1 MSSTFQRVLIVNRG
15 EPAMRLIH
23 AVREFSQEHRADL
36 QTIALYTDADRR
48 AMFVRE
54 ADEAV
59 YLGPATFVDERDG
72 GRKVGYLDYGRLES
86 ALRDS
91 RAEAAWVGWG
101 FVAEHAG
108 FADLCRDLGVVF
120 IGPRPEV
127 MRRLADKITSKR
139 LAERAGVP
147 VAAWSGAAVE
157 TLDEARDHAARLG
170 YPLMIKAT
178 AGGGGRGIRKVHTAE
193 ELETAFE
200 SARSEARKSFGEPTV
215 FLERLIAGAR
225 HVEVQIIGDS
235 EGTVWALGVRDCTIQ
250 RRNQKILEEAP
261 SPVLTQEEDRELR
274 EAAVR
279 LAGEVG
285 YENAGTVEFLFD
297 PRDRSFHFMEV
308 NARLQVE
315 HPVTEMTTGL
325 DLVKMQI
332 DIAQGGR
339 LEGSPPQ
346 RSGHAIEVRLNAED
360 AEAGFAPA
368 PGTVELFRLPT
379 GPGIRVDTG
388 VQEGDAVPHEFD
400 SMIAKIITHGRD
412 REEALARLHRA
423 LLESAVVVRG
433 GTSNKGFLLGL
444 LDRPEVRSGEVD
456 IGWLDGLVKQGE
468 HLSARHADVALLQAA
483 IEAYQ
488 MEIEVE
494 KARFLVSAGKGRP
507 EVSNK
512 IGRTVELRYR
522 GNTCELVV
530 NRLGLRHFR
539 ISVDDQRV
547 DITVEALGRSQ
558 SRLSIRERT
567 YAILS
572 VIEGLTHL
580 VEVDGVPHR
589 ISRDHGG
596 TVRSPAPA
604 VVVSLAVEEG
614 QEVEPGD
621 RLATIEA
628 MKMEMPIVAEFSG
641 RVRKL
646 MVMENIQVGAGDA
659 LMVIE
664 PGTEVEKS
672 VAGDRVQFAG
682 LGRASTDDEPLR
694 SKCRSNLRELRCVI
708 RGFDVDSSELGR
720 LVSEREELCAGM
732 PPADPEMRAREEEIL
747 TIFVDICALFR
758 RHSAGD
764 ELDDG
769 GRLSAA
775 EYFQTY
781 LRDIDARA
789 ENLPPGFVV
798 KLRRA
803 LAHYG
808 VENLDRT
815 TDLEG
820 SLFRLWRSNRRM
832 GEQTVLVLTILGRW
846 LESYKE
852 LSPVV
857 DDSFRLLLDRMIVET
872 RDRFPAVHDSARE
885 VRYRYFGKG
894 MLEEARWQIYAEA
907 EAHLAYLDSRPDAV
921 ERERRVAALVDCPQ
935 PLKSLISNQ
944 FATASPALRE
954 AMLEVMTRRY
964 YRVRPLG
971 SCRIQEIEGQPF
983 ACFEYDRRGQQI
995 YLVSTHSGFDEL
1007 ESSIER
1013 VATALEAAPAASDI
1027 ALDFYVWR
1035 EHRQEDTESTL
1046 EHILSLLKAAN
1057 LPRPIRRLVI
1067 AISSPERGLGLGDV
1081 EHFTFRQT
1089 ETGFAEER
1097 LYRGLHPMLGKR
1109 LQLWRLSNF
1118 EIERLSSREDHYLFH
1133 GVARENPK
1141 DERLFAL
1148 AEVRDLTPVRDE
1160 AGRITELPLLEHMFM
1175 EAMAGIRRFQSER
1188 SPQERLHWNRVLLYV
1203 WPPFDLTAEELNA
1216 LINRL
1221 MPETEGLGL
1230 DKVLVRARIRDPQSG
1245 RIRVS
1250 LLDIGHLQSG
1260 RHGSRSAFPQTGH
1273 EPHPTAHRVQAEGGR
1288 TETPGPRLPVRAGQ
1302 ADDARAGGCPRRF
1315 STG

>member
-23 AVREFSQEHRADL
+23 AVREFNQEHQADL
-36 QTIALYTDADRR
+36 RTIALYTDAERR

-59 YLGPATFVDERDG
+59 YLGAATFVDERDG

-86 ALRDS
+86 ALRES
-91 RAEAAWVGWG
+91 GAEAAWVGWG

-127 MRRLADKITSKR
+127 MRRLGDKITSKR

-147 VAAWSGAAVE
+147 VAAWSGGPVE
-157 TLDEARDHAARLG
+157 TLDEARDHAASLG
-170 YPLMIKAT
+170 CPLMIKAT
-178 AGGGGRGIRKVHTAE
+178 AGGGGRGIRKVHAPE
-193 ELETAFE
+193 ELAEAFE
-200 SARSEARKSFGEPTV
+200 TARSEARKSFGEPAV
-215 FLERLIAGAR
+215 FLETMIVGAR
-225 HVEVQIIGDS
+225 HVEVQIVGDS
-235 EGTVWALGVRDCTIQ
+235 HGTVWPLGVRDCTIQ

-261 SPVLTQEEDRELR
+261 SPALTAEEDRELR
-274 EAAVR
+274 EAAAR
-279 LAGEVG
+279 LAREVG

-325 DLVKMQI
+325 DLVKLQI
-332 DIAQGGR
+332 DIARGGR
-339 LEGSPPQ
+339 LEGSPPTG
-346 RSGHAIEVRLNAED
+346 RGHAVEVRLNAED
-360 AEAGFAPA
+360 AESGFAPA
-368 PGTVELFRLPT
+368 PGTVELFRLPS
-379 GPGIRVDTG
+379 GPGVRVDTG

-400 SMIAKIITHGRD
+400 SMIAKIIAHGRD
-412 REEALARLHRA
+412 RDEALARLHRA
-423 LLESAVVVRG
+423 LLESAVVIRG

-456 IGWLDGLVKQGE
+456 IGWLDGLVRQAE

-494 KARFLVSAGKGRP
+494 KTRFLVSAGKGRP
-507 EVSNK
+507 EVSDK
-512 IGRTVELRYR
+512 VGRAVELRYR
-522 GNTCELVV
+522 GNTYELVV
-530 NRLGLRHFR
+530 NRLGVRRFR
-539 ISVDDQRV
+539 VTVDDQRI
-547 DITVEALGRSQ
+547 DITIEPLGRSQ
-558 SRLSIRERT
+558 SRLSVGEKT

-596 TVRSPAPA
+596 IIRSPAPA
-604 VVVSLAVEEG
+604 VVVSLAVESG

-628 MKMEMPIVAEFSG
+628 MKMEMPVVAEFAGS
-641 RVRKL
+641 VRKL
-646 MVMENIQVGAGDA
+646 MVMENVQVGTGDP
-659 LMVIE
+659 LIVIE
-664 PGTEVEKS
+664 PSTES
-672 VAGDRVQFAG
+672 ATGVAGDRVQFTGPGAPP
-682 LGRASTDDEPLR
+682 ADDEPMR
-694 SKCRSNLRELRCVI
+694 ARCRANLEELRCVI
-708 RGFDVDSSELGR
+708 RGFDVDSAELGR
-720 LVSEREELCAGM
+720 LVADREELCRGM
-732 PPADPEMRAREEEIL
+732 PPADPEMREREEEIL
-747 TIFVDICALFR
+747 AIFVDICSLFR
-758 RHSAGD
+758 RHPAGD

-781 LRDIDARA
+781 LREIDALA
-789 ENLPPGFVV
+789 ENLPQGFVA

-808 VENLDRT
+808 VE
-815 TDLEG
+815 DLERTPELES

-832 GEQTVLVLTILGRW
+832 AEQTVLVLTVLGRW
-846 LESYKE
+846 LESYE
-852 LSPVV
+852 DLSPVV
-857 DDSFRLLLDRMIVET
+857 GDTFRLLLDRMILET

-894 MLEEARWQIYAEA
+894 MLEEARWQIYAQA

-921 ERERRVAALVDCPQ
+921 ERDERIAALVDCPQ
-935 PLKSLISNQ
+935 PLKSLISSQ
-944 FATASPALRE
+944 FGNASPALRE
-954 AMLEVMTRRY
+954 AMLEVITRRY
-964 YRVRPLG
+964 YRVRTLG
-971 SCRIQEIEGQPF
+971 SCRIREVDGQPF
-983 ACFEYDRRGQQI
+983 ACFEYDRRGKQI
-995 YLVSTHSGFDEL
+995 YLVTTHSSFDEL
-1007 ESSIER
+1007 ATSIGR
-1013 VATALEAAPAASDI
+1013 VSRALDSAPAESDI
-1027 ALDFYVWR
+1027 AIDFYIWR
-1035 EHRQEDTESTL
+1035 QNRHEETESTL
-1046 EHILSLLKAAN
+1046 EHILSLLKAAK
-1057 LPRPIRRLVI
+1057 LSQPIRRLVI

-1089 ETGFAEER
+1089 ATGFAEER

-1118 EIERLSSREDHYLFH
+1118 EIERLSSREDLYLFR

-1148 AEVRDLTPVRDE
+1148 AEIRDLTPVRDE

-1175 EAMAGIRRFQSER
+1175 EALAGIRRFQSER
-1188 SPQERLHWNRVLLYV
+1188 SPRERLHWNRVLLYV

-1230 DKVLVRARIRDPQSG
+1230 DKVLVRARIRDPKSG
-1245 RIRVS
+1245 KIRVS
-1250 LLDIGHLQSG
+1250 LLDIS
-1260 RHGSRSAFPQTGH
+1260 
-1273 EPHPTAHRVQAEGGR
+1273 
-1288 TETPGPRLPVRAGQ
+1288 LPVQGPYCVS
-1302 ADDARAGGCPRRF
+1302 ADRR
-1315 STG
+1315 

>member
-1 MSSTFQRVLIVNRG
+1 
-15 EPAMRLIH
+15 
-23 AVREFSQEHRADL
+23 
-36 QTIALYTDADRR
+36 
-48 AMFVRE
+48 

-59 YLGPATFVDERDG
+59 YLGAATFVDERDG
-72 GRKVGYLDYGRLES
+72 GRKVGYLDYGRLER
-86 ALRDS
+86 ALRES

-127 MRRLADKITSKR
+127 MRRLGDKITAKR

-147 VAAWSGAAVE
+147 VAAWSGGPVE
-157 TLDEARDHAARLG
+157 TLDEARDHATRLG

-178 AGGGGRGIRKVHTAE
+178 AGGGGRGIRKVYTPE
-193 ELETAFE
+193 ELEAAFE
-200 SARSEARKSFGEPTV
+200 TARSEARKSFGEPTV

-235 EGTVWALGVRDCTIQ
+235 HGTVWPLGVRDCTIQ

-261 SPVLTQEEDRELR
+261 SPALTGDEDRELQ
-274 EAAVR
+274 EAAAR
-279 LAGEVG
+279 LTREVG

-325 DLVKMQI
+325 DLVKLQI
-332 DIAQGGR
+332 EIALGGR
-339 LEGSPPQ
+339 LEGSPPS

-360 AEAGFAPA
+360 AESGFAPA

-400 SMIAKIITHGRD
+400 SMIAKLIAHGRD

-423 LLESAVVVRG
+423 LLESAVVIRG

-456 IGWLDGLVKQGE
+456 IGWLDGLVRQGE

-507 EVSNK
+507 EVSDK
-512 IGRTVELRYR
+512 IGRTAELRYR
-522 GNTCELVV
+522 GNTYELVV
-530 NRLGLRHFR
+530 NRLGVHHFR
-539 ISVDDQRV
+539 ITVDEQRV
-547 DITVEALGRSQ
+547 DVTVEPLGRAQ
-558 SRLSIRERT
+558 SRLSLAART
-567 YAILS
+567 YAVLS
-572 VIEGLTHL
+572 VIQGLSHL

-604 VVVSLAVEEG
+604 VVVSLAVKEG
-614 QEVEPGD
+614 EEVEAGD

-628 MKMEMPIVAEFSG
+628 MKMEMAVVAEFAG

-646 MVMENIQVGAGDA
+646 MVMENIQVGSGDP

-664 PGTEVEKS
+664 PTTEAATG

-682 LGRASTDDEPLR
+682 LGKTPSDDEPLR
-694 SKCRSNLRELRCVI
+694 SKCRSNLEELRCVI
-708 RGFDVDSSELGR
+708 RGFDVDSDELGR
-720 LVSEREELCAGM
+720 LVAERQELCRGM
-732 PPADPEMRAREEEIL
+732 PPADPEMRQREEEIL
-747 TIFVDICALFR
+747 TIFVDICSLFR

-789 ENLPPGFVV
+789 ENLPQGFVT
-798 KLRRA
+798 KLGRA

-808 VENLDRT
+808 VEDLERT
-815 TDLEG
+815 PELEG

-832 GEQTVLVLTILGRW
+832 AEQTVLVLTILGRW
-846 LESYKE
+846 LESYEE

-857 DDSFRLLLDRMIVET
+857 GDALRLLLDRMIVET

-894 MLEEARWQIYAEA
+894 MLEEARWQIYAQA
-907 EAHLAYLDSRPDAV
+907 EAHLAYLDSRPDAF
-921 ERERRVAALVDCPQ
+921 ERDERVAALVDCSQ
-935 PLKSLISNQ
+935 PLKSLISSQ
-944 FATASPALRE
+944 FGNASPALRE

-964 YRVRPLG
+964 YRVRTLG

-983 ACFEYDRRGQQI
+983 ACFEYDRRGKQI
-995 YLVSTHSGFDEL
+995 YLVTTHSSFDEL
-1007 ESSIER
+1007 AASIER
-1013 VATALEAAPAASDI
+1013 VSSALEAAPPGSDI
-1027 ALDFYVWR
+1027 AIDFYVWR
-1035 EHRQEDTESTL
+1035 ESRREDTESTL
-1046 EHILSLLKAAN
+1046 EHLLSLLKAAE
-1057 LPRPIRRLVI
+1057 LSRPIRRLVV
-1067 AISSPERGLGLGDV
+1067 AISSPEAGLGLGDV
-1081 EHFTFRQT
+1081 EHFTFRQS
-1089 ETGFAEER
+1089 ETGFEEER
-1097 LYRGLHPMLGKR
+1097 LY
-1109 LQLWRLSNF
+1109 
-1118 EIERLSSREDHYLFH
+1118 
-1133 GVARENPK
+1133 
-1141 DERLFAL
+1141 
-1148 AEVRDLTPVRDE
+1148 
-1160 AGRITELPLLEHMFM
+1160 
-1175 EAMAGIRRFQSER
+1175 
-1188 SPQERLHWNRVLLYV
+1188 
-1203 WPPFDLTAEELNA
+1203 
-1216 LINRL
+1216 
-1221 MPETEGLGL
+1221 
-1230 DKVLVRARIRDPQSG
+1230 
-1245 RIRVS
+1245 
-1250 LLDIGHLQSG
+1250 
-1260 RHGSRSAFPQTGH
+1260 
-1273 EPHPTAHRVQAEGGR
+1273 
-1288 TETPGPRLPVRAGQ
+1288 
-1302 ADDARAGGCPRRF
+1302 
-1315 STG
+1315 